1 VERTSHYPFQRSP
14 LTTPQA
20 YSISRSMSSPRTHPS
35 DEEWCLLSDS
45 DGNDRSSVGSD
56 GDDEVEAEPELVP
69 RYTSAASTLTKLTL
83 VDEADDSGA
92 ASSLESTQVMSLLSD
107 TLPAKELDER
117 REAAYSRAVRLSLL
131 STHHRDR
138 IQGISVQTKVAECD
152 TLTRGCSS
160 VKVAFGLSTASAT
173 TKRAFPDR
181 LRETVVAFRAAG
193 AEREACTPTFT
204 PVNAFV
210 RDQATQSD
218 ASAWEQVGSTA
229 PAVDISRVG
238 LFRAALDRT
247 FALSAQ
253 LHAKNQECEQLSLR
267 VMKLEQRQADT
278 ERCEEDGGQLESC
291 QRSLAIANE
300 RLALG
305 LEYQDRL
312 RGKVADLTD
321 ENASL
326 KRQNIVLSGQENDL
340 SDESVLKLEALE
352 DALAA
357 AMDNL
362 RAALRTKYRSAI
374 HKVQTIDTQT
384 GDEESERCVVCLTQ
398 AATVKT
404 TPCGHRVLC
413 PGCAVRLDTCPVDRL
428 PIKDKVLTFGLIAYS
443 SG

>member
-1 VERTSHYPFQRSP
+1 MY
-14 LTTPQA
+14 
-20 YSISRSMSSPRTHPS
+20 PS

-45 DGNDRSSVGSD
+45 DGSDRPSVGND

-69 RYTSAASTLTKLTL
+69 RYTSAASAATKSTC
-83 VDEADDSGA
+83 VDADDD
-92 ASSLESTQVMSLLSD
+92 SLESSQVLSLLSE
-107 TLPAKELDER
+107 TSKEREGR

-131 STHHRDR
+131 STQHRDR
-138 IQGISVQTKVAECD
+138 IQGVSTESKVAKGGAV
-152 TLTRGCSS
+152 TRGRVS
-160 VKVAFGLSTASAT
+160 VKVAFGLSTATAT
-173 TKRAFPDR
+173 KKRSFPDR
-181 LRETVVAFRAAG
+181 LRETVEAFRAANG
-193 AEREACTPTFT
+193 DKEPFTPTFT
-204 PVNAFV
+204 PVSAFV
-210 RDQATQSD
+210 RDQGTQSD
-218 ASAWEQVGSTA
+218 VSAWEQSGSTA
-229 PAVDISRVG
+229 PAADISRVG

-247 FALSAQ
+247 FALSTQ
-253 LHAKNQECEQLSLR
+253 LHAKSQECEQLSLR
-267 VMKLEQRQADT
+267 VMKLEQRQAGA
-278 ERCEEDGGQLESC
+278 ERREEDGRQRESC

-326 KRQNIVLSGQENDL
+326 KRQNAVLSGQESDL

-357 AMDNL
+357 AMDNV
-362 RAALRTKYRSAI
+362 RAALRVKYRSAI
-374 HKVQTIDTQT
+374 LKPQTVDAQT
-384 GDEESERCVVCLTQ
+384 GGEESERCVVCLTQ

-428 PIKDKVLTFGLIAYS
+428 PIKDKVLTFGLNAYS
-443 SG
+443 SA